1 MSKKTRNIIIAVA
14 VLLVLV
20 AAAVGVYM
28 HFAPQ
33 PQEGAKTINVTVV
46 HGDESQK
53 DFTYNTDAETLR
65 EALEPEGLIAGDESE
80 FGLFVKTVD
89 GETADDSLQQWWC
102 VTKGGEMTETGVDGI
117 MIADGDSYEFTLTT
131 GW

>member
-117 MIADGDSYEFTLTT
+117 MIADGDNYEFTLTT

>member
-1 MSKKTRNIIIAVA
+1 MSKKTRNIIISVA
-14 VLLVLV
+14 VLLVLI
-20 AAAVGVYM
+20 AAAVGIYF

-33 PQEGAKTINVTVV
+33 PQDGTKTICVSVI

-53 DFTYNTDAETLR
+53 DFSYKTDAETLR

-89 GETADDSLQQWWC
+89 GETADDSLEQWWC

-117 MIADGDSYEFTLTT
+117 MIADGDSYEFTLKT